1 MNEEIKNLITPNNKD
16 FTALSNEMIE
26 FIDSFGSVII
36 SSDLGEHCVASYA
49 PFVREED
56 EIYIIIS
63 QIAKHYKSIK
73 DFPNKV
79 QIIFLQDEISSSSI
93 FARKRASF
101 RVEAKFI
108 ENKADYIGKF
118 ESKFADEVPFLIVKQ
133 MGDFHIVRL
142 KLCKGRFVK
151 SFGAAFEIDGLK
163 VIKQI
168 GEGMPHKI

>member
-1 MNEEIKNLITPNNKD
+1 MNEQIKKLITPNNKD

-26 FIDSFGSVII
+26 FIDSFKSVII

-49 PFVREED
+49 PFVRKGD

-63 QIAKHYKSIK
+63 EIAEHYRSIR

-79 QIIFLQDEISSSSI
+79 QIAFLQDEITSNSI

-108 ENKADYIGKF
+108 QNKADYIDKF
-118 ESKFADEVPFLIVKQ
+118 EDKFSDEVPFLIIKQ
-133 MGDFHIVRL
+133 MGDFHVVRL
-142 KLCKGRFVK
+142 KMGKGRFVM
-151 SFGAAFEIDGLK
+151 GIGTTFEADGLK
-163 VIKQI
+163 IIKQI